1 MTRLDLDC
9 LTVAD
14 SVLVKNKD
22 SATIMEVKEIRQYK
36 EYVSVTLVDEAS
48 NETYVSG
55 GDILQDD
62 FILV

>member
-1 MTRLDLDC
+1 
-9 LTVAD
+9 
-14 SVLVKNKD
+14 VLVKNKD